1 MAKTT
6 TTRASSSAKTV
17 TAHTPAGAEAVSAT
31 SIALAQAQDLAA
43 APAEVVSTNTPGDD
57 LIGAAGDP
65 ASPAEVASAMMAA
78 LDGLSPDEFRVRWP
92 RLTAAL
98 ENLSKA
104 GAKTEPLLKVS
115 TKAGSFRRGG
125 MAHGVEPTTYPL
137 ESLHPDAVEAILGEQ
152 MLVAELV
159 EGE

>member
-6 TTRASSSAKTV
+6 TTRASSPAK
-17 TAHTPAGAEAVSAT
+17 ASPAQTPANAEAMSPT
-31 SIALAQAQDLAA
+31 STALAQAQDLNTALLNT
-43 APAEVVSTNTPGDD
+43 VSTNTPGDD
-57 LIGAAGDP
+57 LIGGAGDP
-65 ASPAEVASAMMAA
+65 VSPAGVPSAMMAA
-78 LDGLSPDEFRVRWP
+78 LDGLSPEEFRVRWP

-98 ENLSKA
+98 EDLSKA

-125 MAHGVEPTTYPL
+125 MAHGVEPVSYPL
-137 ESLHPDAVEAILGEQ
+137 ESLHPDAVEAILGEP